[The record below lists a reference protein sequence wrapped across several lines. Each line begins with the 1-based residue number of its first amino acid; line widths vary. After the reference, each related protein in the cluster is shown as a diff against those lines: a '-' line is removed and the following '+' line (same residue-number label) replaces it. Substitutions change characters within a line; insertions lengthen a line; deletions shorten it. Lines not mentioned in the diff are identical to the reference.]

1 MSRRVIWVL
10 LAVLALGLA
19 SCGGGGQSEGQ
30 GRSEEAQQE
39 GNYIEFEDLTYQVQL
54 SRYLNPGDP
63 EDKQYLVGLP
73 EGIRPQLP
81 GDETWFGVWM
91 RVKNYSGRT
100 LTPTSSFS
108 IKDTEGDEFRPV
120 PLAATNP
127 FIYTPIPLLQ
137 SQVLPMPD
145 TAQASGPIQGSLILF
160 RLKTDAL
167 QNRPLT
173 LHIGESEPATMD
185 LDL

>member
-1 MSRRVIWVL
+1 MLRKLVL
-10 LAVLALGLA
+10 LVFVAAFAVG
-19 SCGGGGQSEGQ
+19 CGSKSGEGQ
-30 GRSEEAQQE
+30 GRSLEAQQE
-39 GNYIEFEDLTYQVQL
+39 GMYIDYGDLTYQVQL

-63 EDKQYLVGLP
+63 EDKQYLQGLP
-73 EGIRPQLP
+73 EGISPQLP

-100 LTPTSSFS
+100 LTPTSTFS
-108 IKDTEGDEFRPV
+108 IVDTEKDVFRPV
-120 PLAATNP
+120 PLAPTNP
-127 FIYTPIPLLQ
+127 FIYTPKPLLQ
-137 SQVLPMPD
+137 SQLIPEPE

-160 RLKTDAL
+160 RLTTDAL

-173 LHIGESEPATMD
+173 LQIGESEPATMD

>member
-1 MSRRVIWVL
+1 MSRRVIAAAL
-10 LAVLALGLA
+10 LASVALLLAGCG
-19 SCGGGGQSEGQ
+19 SGGGE

-39 GNYIEFEDLTYQVQL
+39 GMYVEYEDLTYQVQL

-73 EGIRPQLP
+73 KGISPQLP

-100 LTPTSSFS
+100 LTPTTSFS
-108 IKDTEGDEFRPV
+108 IKDTEDDVFQPV

-127 FIYTPIPLLQ
+127 FIYAPRPLQQ
-137 SQVLPMPD
+137 SQVLPEPD

-173 LHIGESEPATMD
+173 LHIGANEPALMD

>member
-1 MSRRVIWVL
+1 MLRKLVL
-10 LAVLALGLA
+10 LVLVAAFAAG
-19 SCGGGGQSEGQ
+19 CGSKSSEGQ
-30 GRSEEAQQE
+30 GRSMEAQQE
-39 GNYIEFEDLTYQVQL
+39 GMYLDYADLTYQVQL

-63 EDKQYLVGLP
+63 EDSQYLQGLP
-73 EGIRPQLP
+73 QGINAQLP

-108 IKDTEGDEFRPV
+108 IVDTEGDEFRPV
-120 PLAATNP
+120 PLTVTNP
-127 FIYTPIPLLQ
+127 FIYTPKPLLH
-137 SQVLPMPD
+137 SQLLPQPD

-160 RLKTDAL
+160 RLTTDAL

>member
-1 MSRRVIWVL
+1 M
-10 LAVLALGLA
+10 
-19 SCGGGGQSEGQ
+19 
-30 GRSEEAQQE
+30 
-39 GNYIEFEDLTYQVQL
+39 YIDFQDLTYQVQL

-63 EDKQYLVGLP
+63 EDKQYLQGLP
-73 EGIRPQLP
+73 EGISPVLP

-100 LTPTSSFS
+100 LTPTSTFS
-108 IKDTEGDEFRPV
+108 IVDTQDDVFRPV
-120 PLAATNP
+120 PLAPTNP
-127 FIYTPIPLLQ
+127 FIYTPTPLLQ
-137 SQVLPMPD
+137 SQVIPEPD

>member
-1 MSRRVIWVL
+1 MSRGVIAAL
-10 LAVLALGLA
+10 LAGLALVLSA
-19 SCGGGGQSEGQ
+19 CGNTSEGE
-30 GRSEEAQQE
+30 GRSAEGQQE
-39 GNYIEFEDLTYQVQL
+39 GQYIEFDDLTYQVQL

-63 EDKQYLVGLP
+63 EDKQYLQGLP
-73 EGIRPQLP
+73 EGINPQLP

-108 IKDTEGDEFRPV
+108 IVDTEEDVFRPV

-127 FIYTPIPLLQ
+127 FIYVVRPLLQ
-137 SQVLPMPD
+137 SQVIPEPE

-173 LHIGESEPATMD
+173 LHIGENEPAMMD